1 MALQQVYKTDQT
13 SSKTAGQANSGR
25 TNDRP
30 KETSADFPHAINDT
44 FHRSLNNSQAVNY
57 IKDTTGAILEQMK
70 AQLQAGIK
78 KVDLIV
84 QTSGRQMGIDNLDE
98 AGANI
103 KSLQIGAAIALQ
115 GNKSLVQTNLEILQ
129 MLQG

>member
-1 MALQQVYKTDQT
+1 MALQQVYRSDQT
-13 SSKTAGQANSGR
+13 SSKPADRANSGR
-25 TNDRP
+25 TDDNP
-30 KETSADFPHAINDT
+30 KDNSADSPHAINDT

-84 QTSGRQMGIDNLDE
+84 QTSGRQMMIANLDE
-98 AGANI
+98 AGASF
-103 KSLQIGAAIALQ
+103 KSLQVGQAISLL
-115 GNKSLVQTNLEILQ
+115 GDKSITRTDSQFLQ
-129 MLQG
+129 MLKE